1 MYRYRLL
8 ILNLVLVF
16 AVLGSV
22 WGRSI
27 DSLTI
32 TNGLFLKN
40 LRLPFQDWQCAEEP
54 LDPEQ
59 QGEIKVLDPDACTMR
74 KYRSPDGEE
83 AELAVIAGHQKRT
96 WHTPSFC
103 LASDWEILLEEPDTI
118 SLPDGMRIPVTRI
131 VMQYNTIQKMVTYFF
146 TDGTYNTP
154 SLINFQVV
162 QQLKHFKSTI
172 HLGALVRIIVPARGA
187 DDADAKNL
195 SNAFF
200 RATVPGVMAALRQ
213 ERLHPR

>member
-8 ILNLVLVF
+8 ILNLVLVL
-16 AVLGSV
+16 AVFGSV
-22 WGRSI
+22 WGRGI
-27 DSLTI
+27 DSLKI
-32 TNGLFLKN
+32 TNPLFLKE
-40 LRLPFQDWQCAEEP
+40 LRLPFRDWQPTEES
-54 LDPEQ
+54 LDPDQ
-59 QGEIKVLDPDACTMR
+59 LRQIKVLDPDAYTMR
-74 KYRSPDGEE
+74 EYQSPDGVE
-83 AELAVIAGHQKRT
+83 AELAVIAGHQKRS

-131 VMQYNTIQKMVTYFF
+131 VMQYNNIQKMVTYFF
-146 TDGTYNTP
+146 TDGAYNTP

-172 HLGALVRIIVPARGA
+172 PLGALVRIIVPARGA

-195 SNAFF
+195 SNVFF